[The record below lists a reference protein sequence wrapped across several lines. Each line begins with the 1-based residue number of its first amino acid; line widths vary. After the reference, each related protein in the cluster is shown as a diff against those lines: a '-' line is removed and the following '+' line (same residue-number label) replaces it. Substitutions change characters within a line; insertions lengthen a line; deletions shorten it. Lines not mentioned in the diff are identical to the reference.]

1 MTYGRPDLSCLAH
14 ASTVFEVPGAAGVSD
29 GRGVPGA
36 AARAQS
42 PDAPLVPGPRQH
54 KAGRRAGLRK
64 RVRTVWEKQ
73 PGVSKGVSQGGIS
86 SDLI

>member
-1 MTYGRPDLSCLAH
+1 M
-14 ASTVFEVPGAAGVSD
+14 SD

-36 AARAQS
+36 AARARS

-54 KAGRRAGLRK
+54 KAGLRRAALRK

-73 PGVSKGVSQGGIS
+73 PGVSKGVSRGGIS